1 MITTS
6 STYIKSLQLLHR
18 AMMIGVILFCSIAV
32 YIINQVN
39 NAPKLD
45 EQLHQI
51 TIYLAPVIAL
61 LGIFLSTILYKK
73 NIDNILITSNLS
85 LGQKLEQY
93 RKACIIRWAFLE
105 GAMLFCTV
113 LLFITGKYYYLIF
126 IFILLVFFIMYAPSK
141 EQIAAHLQLNADD
154 RYILEDEYGEIE

>member
-1 MITTS
+1 MTTTS
-6 STYIKSLQLLHR
+6 ATYIKNLQVLHK
-18 AMMIGVILFCSIAV
+18 ALMVGVILFCSITV

-45 EQLHQI
+45 EQLHRF
-51 TIYLAPVIAL
+51 TIYIAPIIAL
-61 LGIFLSTILYKK
+61 LGILLSTILYKK
-73 NIDNILITSNLS
+73 SIDNILVKSNLT

-93 RKACIIRWAFLE
+93 RKACIVRWAFIE

-126 IFILLVFFIMYAPSK
+126 LFILLVFFIMYAPSK
-141 EQIAAHLQLNADD
+141 ELSCP
-154 RYILEDEYGEIE
+154 EIG